1 MHGIPSGAPRGLPT
15 YYPTTEAVQALL
27 TVSLTALAVL
37 RPLYKPGTAELLD
50 FAFDYL
56 NPAGQRV
63 LHLPEQPQTSFL
75 ACFPQ
80 ARENGAFAYCCGA
93 FATGEPGCF
102 EGASPADGSG
112 ACFHL
117 AAQRQGEVLVVSF
130 TDPARQTQ
138 PTVETALRNSQVE
151 VESQRQHF
159 AEVLTELPAQIATYQ
174 GPDHVFTSVNPRYQ
188 HYFPGQDLLG
198 HPLREVLPEAGE
210 QGIIARLDQVYRT
223 GEPHHAEAVAAWLDF
238 ARTGQQQQ
246 VYLDLF
252 FHPLRNAQGH
262 IYGVLDFSYDV
273 TEQVLARQQV
283 EVLAEQLRLLN
294 QELEQRVKARTL
306 AMRVHARDARHARAD
321 AEQQRASLVR
331 FLSQTHAA
339 ICVLRGPAHVLD
351 YCNPAFE
358 RLFSGRSLP
367 PGRSLAEVFPSAG
380 AQRLVAALDGVYDT
394 GTSFFGVEQELTT
407 VAFAD
412 QPARPHY
419 FTFSF
424 DAYQEHDRTA
434 GVSIFAYDV
443 TEAVLAR
450 RQNDALQA
458 EALATAQRQ
467 AQERA
472 TFHQV
477 FEQTPAAICLVR
489 QPLHQVEYL
498 NPAYQQLFSGRE
510 LLGHSLADAVPE
522 TAAQGYVALLDE
534 VYRTGET
541 YFGTEMPLVLASPD
555 GGSPTTTYFTFT
567 YQAFQENGQ
576 TAGISIFAYDVTE
589 QVLARGQMQALRLE
603 GARTSQQLLRT
614 NTDLDTFIYTAS
626 HDLRTPI
633 GNIEGLL
640 AALREE
646 LPAEVLQIGVVK
658 PLLDRMQGSVERFQ
672 LTIAQLTDVAKL
684 QQVHSQPAEKVD
696 LGTLVEDL
704 RFDLALELAP
714 AGTVLTVEVA
724 TCPQVSFAP
733 KNLRCIVYN
742 LLSNA
747 LKYRHPARPPIVALR
762 CHSTDSAIVLEVQDN
777 GLGLTAVQQ
786 TQLFGL
792 FQRLHDHVVGSGIGL
807 YMVKRLVENAGG
819 TIAVQSQS
827 GEGTT
832 FTITLPS
839 TD

>member
-1 MHGIPSGAPRGLPT
+1 MHGTPSDAPLGLST
-15 YYPTTEAVQALL
+15 HYLTTETLEALL
-27 TVSLTALAVL
+27 TVSLTALTVL
-37 RPLYKPGTAELLD
+37 LPVYEPDNKGITD

-56 NPAGQRV
+56 NPAGQRM
-63 LHLPEQPQTSFL
+63 LRLPERPETNFL
-75 ACFPQ
+75 ACFPH
-80 ARENGAFAYCCGA
+80 ARESGMFACCCAA
-93 FATGEPGCF
+93 FATGEPGHF
-102 EGASPADGSG
+102 EADS
-112 ACFHL
+112 L
-117 AAQRQGEVLVVSF
+117 AEGPDDRFYLTAQRQGERLAVSF
-130 TDPARQTQ
+130 TDPISQARLTG
-138 PTVETALRNSQVE
+138 EMALRKSQIE
-151 VESQRQHF
+151 AESQRRRF

-174 GPDHVFTSVNPRYQ
+174 GPDHVFAFANPRYQ
-188 HYFPGQDLLG
+188 RYFPGQDLLG
-198 HPLREVLPEAGE
+198 HPLREVLPEVGE

-223 GEPHHAEAVAAWLDF
+223 GEPHHAEAVAVWLDF
-238 ARTGQQQQ
+238 AHTGQQQQ

-252 FHPLRNAQGH
+252 FHPLRDAQGR

-380 AQRLVAALDGVYDT
+380 AQRLVTALDGVYET

-407 VAFAD
+407 IAFAD

-424 DAYQEHDRTA
+424 DAYQEHDHTA

-450 RQNDALQA
+450 RQNDTLQA

-477 FEQTPAAICLVR
+477 FEQTPAAICLLR
-489 QPLHQVEYL
+489 EPRHQVEYL

-510 LLGHSLADAVPE
+510 LLDHSLVDAVPE
-522 TAAQGYVALLDE
+522 AAAQGYVALLDE

-646 LPAEVLQIGVVK
+646 LPAETMQTGVIK
-658 PLLDRMQGSVERFQ
+658 PLLDRMQRSVERFQ
-672 LTIAQLTDVAKL
+672 LTITQLTDVAKL

-696 LGTLVEDL
+696 LGALVEDL
-704 RFDLALELAP
+704 RLDLAPELAP
-714 AGTVLTVEVA
+714 VGAVLTVEVA
-724 TCPQVSFAP
+724 TCPYVSFAP

-742 LLSNA
+742 LLSNG
-747 LKYRHPARPPIVALR
+747 LKYRHPARPPIVVVR
-762 CHSTDSAIVLEVQDN
+762 CHSTGPAVVLEVQDN
-777 GLGLTAVQQ
+777 GLGLTDIQQ

-792 FQRLHDHVVGSGIGL
+792 FQRLHDHVAGTGIGL
-807 YMVKRLVENAGG
+807 YTVKRLVENAGG
-819 TIAVQSQS
+819 TITVQSQI
-827 GEGTT
+827 GKGTT
-832 FTITLPS
+832 FTIILPGNE
-839 TD
+839 